1 MLDIAVAHEPIV
13 ARVVDVKSRYLEAL
27 SLIERLHRRLLD
39 VIKDEF
45 DSSGQSDVNSVQAL
59 LIFNIGASELTA
71 GELRKR
77 GCYLGSN
84 VSYNLKKLVE
94 AGYIRHER
102 SQVDRRSV
110 HISVT
115 EKGLKVAQIIND
127 LYDRHVLRQEVG
139 GIDDD
144 EFVDMNRSLKKLER
158 FWTNQIRH

>member
-1 MLDIAVAHEPIV
+1 M
-13 ARVVDVKSRYLEAL
+13 R
-27 SLIERLHRRLLD
+27 
-39 VIKDEF
+39 
-45 DSSGQSDVNSVQAL
+45 
-59 LIFNIGASELTA
+59 SELTA

-115 EKGLKVAQIIND
+115 EKGLKVAQIVND

-144 EFVDMNRSLKKLER
+144 EFVDMNRSLKNLSVFGR
-158 FWTNQIRH
+158 TRSATSGANLTFDTQIRRTRDQVSNSQAPLELYELPVVL